1 MKLPWVS
8 RKKYDAAVKGAE
20 IMRMRLQVAEAR
32 IKELGGLDV
41 PQAKKEEKAP
51 VPRARRFSSIR
62 SDFQRSTWKE
72 AHKVKDDSTAG

>member
-1 MKLPWVS
+1 MKLPWVNRS
-8 RKKYDAAVKGAE
+8 DYDVALECAAE
-20 IMRMRLQVAEAR
+20 LQSKLTAAEAR
-32 IKELGGLDV
+32 INELGGLDV
-41 PQAKKEEKAP
+41 AKKEEKAP